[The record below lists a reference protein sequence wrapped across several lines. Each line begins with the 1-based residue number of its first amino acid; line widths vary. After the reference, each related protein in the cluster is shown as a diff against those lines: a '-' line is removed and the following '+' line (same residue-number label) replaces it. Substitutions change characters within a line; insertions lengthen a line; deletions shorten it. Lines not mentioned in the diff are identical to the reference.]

1 MKKSF
6 RLKINI
12 SLWSH
17 VMNQTFSRLGNKL
30 LLHLSHGLQTK
41 SIEPFTLSLPHLYL
55 KSLHQLYTKKLSYL
69 FQLRLKHQRFPKF
82 FLIMNMP

>member
-17 VMNQTFSRLGNKL
+17 VMNKASSRLGNKL
-30 LLHLSHGLQTK
+30 LHLSHRLQNK
-41 SIEPFTLSLPHLYL
+41 SVEPFPLSLPQLYL